1 MVRLGFLLLIL
12 AFTVSCNSLPE
23 STPVNPDQSELDSLL
38 AIYGEAIAT
47 ENLTYLKHFDLDQK
61 GNTLLYGGTADQ
73 FWFGAFR
80 PDRTL
85 IKENLVMLDS
95 ESRFI
100 RPKTVASNLTLRVMD
115 KLLFEAF
122 TNETDANTSNTSIA
136 RSTLGLS
143 ESTYELYHVTD
154 YIHEDD
160 YIYIQTARPW
170 KSGYLLE
177 MNGSLGRSGKN
188 YTQYIS
194 RDFTESVIWDCRS
207 PQSPRIG
214 VYYFEVDFFLD
225 VLANGV
231 SGFDYSTCKKWGYNT
246 LDFFGKTTCPSCQT
260 SLLLKQHIGPEIT
273 LEAKLDAEVRRIVI
287 EYRTGRI
294 VSNEEV

>member
-1 MVRLGFLLLIL
+1 MVKRDFLLLIL
-12 AFTVSCNSLPE
+12 AFTVSCHSLPE
-23 STPVNPDQSELDSLL
+23 SSPINPDQSELDSLL
-38 AIYGEAIAT
+38 AIYDEAIAT
-47 ENLTYLKHFDLDQK
+47 EGLTYLKHFDLDQK

-80 PDRTL
+80 ADRTL
-85 IKENLVMLDS
+85 IRENLVLLDID
-95 ESRFI
+95 SRFI

-122 TNETDANTSNTSIA
+122 TNETAANTSNTSIG

-143 ESTYELYHVTD
+143 ESTYELFHVTD
-154 YIHEDD
+154 YIHKDD
-160 YIYIQTARPW
+160 YIYIQTARSW

-194 RDFTESVIWDCRS
+194 RDFTESVVWDCRS
-207 PQSPRIG
+207 PQPPRIG

-231 SGFDYSTCKKWGYNT
+231 SGFDYSTCKQWSYNT
-246 LDFFGKTTCPSCQT
+246 LDFFSKTSCPGCT
-260 SLLLKQHIGPEIT
+260 STILLKQQVGPEIT
-273 LEAKLDAEVRRIVI
+273 MEASLNGEVRKIVL

-294 VSNEEV
+294 LSNEKF

>member
-1 MVRLGFLLLIL
+1 MDRLDFLLLLL

-80 PDRTL
+80 PDRSL
-85 IKENLVMLDS
+85 IKENLLHLDS
-95 ESRFI
+95 ESRFT

-115 KLLFEAF
+115 KLLFEAY
-122 TNETDANTSNTSIA
+122 TSETAANTSNTSIA

-154 YIHEDD
+154 YIHKDD

-170 KSGYLLE
+170 KSGFLLE

-188 YTQYIS
+188 YTQYIF

-225 VLANGV
+225 VLINGV
-231 SGFDYSTCKKWGYNT
+231 SGFDYSTCKQWSYNT
-246 LDFFGKTTCPSCQT
+246 LDFFSKTTCPGCT
-260 SLLLKQHIGPEIT
+260 SSILLKQQVGPEIT
-273 LEAKLDAEVRRIVI
+273 IEASLNGEVRKIVL

-294 VSNEEV
+294 LSIEKI